1 MGYKEEMGMKKK
13 IVTLGMMAVLAGSLV
28 ACKKDPVQGTWN
40 LEKATIGSEEVT
52 QEQLQSVGLGGT
64 SFAFEDGKVTI
75 QMESTSEVSEGT
87 YEVKDDKVTVSTDNE
102 ATSFSGTIEKDT
114 LTIDI
119 PDQDETLVFK
129 KK

>member
-1 MGYKEEMGMKKK
+1 MKKK

-28 ACKKDPVQGTWN
+28 ACKNDPVKGTWN
-40 LEKATIGSEEVT
+40 LEKATIGSKEVT

-64 SFAFEDGKVTI
+64 SFDFENGKVTI

-87 YEVKDDKVTVSTDNE
+87 YEVKDDKVTISTDNE
-102 ATSFSGTIEKDT
+102 DTSFSGTIEKDT